1 MTRSPRQH
9 IRRNRQI
16 SLAVF
21 RLMIHSN
28 FIGCSTGRSAGLA
41 TVKILSSGHH
51 HGDTGKDREL
61 TGSPNLYYADSGGAA
76 VHYWTTIFR
85 PELARAELSPPS
97 AAPEPRPHTSRAR
110 KRLPIAPAIFDF
122 RLPIFDCRRRRP
134 EIGSKIFLSCFCLPE
149 PNPKSKI
156 ENLKFSE

>member
-61 TGSPNLYYADSGGAA
+61 TGPRIDTMLIREGCCSLLDNDISPRTGEGGTFATSA
-76 VHYWTTIFR
+76 STI
-85 PELARAELSPPS
+85 SM
-97 AAPEPRPHTSRAR
+97 
-110 KRLPIAPAIFDF
+110 KRNA
-122 RLPIFDCRRRRP
+122 
-134 EIGSKIFLSCFCLPE
+134 SCFVRCLNKFSSISE
-149 PNPKSKI
+149 FLPNRKSAI
-156 ENLKFSE
+156 ENLKCHLMTRSARASTFGGIFRF